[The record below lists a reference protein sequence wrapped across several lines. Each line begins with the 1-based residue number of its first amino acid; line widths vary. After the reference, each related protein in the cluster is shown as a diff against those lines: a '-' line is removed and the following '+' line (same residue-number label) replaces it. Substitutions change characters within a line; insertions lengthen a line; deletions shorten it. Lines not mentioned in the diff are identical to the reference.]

1 MNLEIHNSTFLVTGS
16 TSGLGRAVAIKL
28 LEEGAHLII
37 NARGEEKLLDLA
49 NQYPGNTE
57 ILAGD
62 ITTDACISDLVRKL
76 HGKKLHGMVINASG
90 PPVKS
95 FIETDI
101 EDWDEAYAKILRWKI
116 KITKELL
123 GIFMEQKYG
132 RLLFIESASVK
143 QPVENLILSN
153 AMRLAVVG
161 FIKTLSQ
168 EIAPLGITANILAP
182 GYHATPA
189 MERLLTHKSLLLGIS
204 PEEAKVHFE
213 KEIKTGHLGNPEDFG
228 SLAAW
233 LLSRHAGYITGQTI
247 AVDGGLVK
255 GTMG

>member
-1 MNLEIHNSTFLVTGS
+1 MNLEINQSTFVVTGS

-37 NARGEEKLLDLA
+37 NARGEDKLLELSGE
-49 NQYPGNTE
+49 YPGRVE

-62 ITTDACISDLVRKL
+62 ITTDACISDLSRKL
-76 HGKKLHGMVINASG
+76 YGRKLHGMVINAAG

-95 FIETDI
+95 FQETEM
-101 EDWDEAYAKILRWKI
+101 EDWDQAYEKILRWKI

-123 GIFMEQKYG
+123 GIFTAQNYG

-168 EIAPLGITANILAP
+168 EIAHLGITANILAP

-189 MERLLTHKSLLLGIS
+189 MERLLTHKALLLGIS
-204 PEEAKVHFE
+204 PDEAKVHFE
-213 KEIKTGHLGNPEDFG
+213 KEIKTGHLGNPGDFG

-233 LLSRHAGYITGQTI
+233 LLSPHAGYITGQTI
-247 AVDGGLVK
+247 AVDGGLIK